1 MTEDVVS
8 AAVAATHD
16 KDSSSDD
23 ESLSQ
28 SNDSQPRASQE
39 EKRGTISGL
48 LSNRNSKQLIEFSEI
63 EKSNFINIS
72 VCKQGNGALRIL
84 PLIPLV
90 DRPVYS
96 IGARRRPGHDATNRP
111 KRRSIGTTA
120 CSRRRN
126 DVSRCNCID
135 MHPYDPLCA
144 NMTSSIKPE
153 VT

>member
-39 EKRGTISGL
+39 EKTGTISGL

-72 VCKQGNGALRIL
+72 VCKQGNGALQIL
-84 PLIPLV
+84 PLIPLTC
-90 DRPVYS
+90 R
-96 IGARRRPGHDATNRP
+96 
-111 KRRSIGTTA
+111 
-120 CSRRRN
+120 
-126 DVSRCNCID
+126 
-135 MHPYDPLCA
+135 
-144 NMTSSIKPE
+144 
-153 VT
+153 